1 MLLREVT
8 QIKDCKNE
16 NELIKIAEKIG
27 DQIIFKSYEEE
38 QVVILVN
45 VLLELDLLAMKY
57 TTREE
62 ILSVL
67 CDAVSNYDVSRKI
80 NWDRI
85 SSISDKLEDDLKEY
99 IKDFLHN

>member
-85 SSISDKLEDDLKEY
+85 SSISDKLEDELKEY

>member
-1 MLLREVT
+1 MLLREVA
-8 QIKDCKNE
+8 QIKECKNE
-16 NELIKIAEKIG
+16 NELIKIAEKIS

>member
-1 MLLREVT
+1 MLLREVA
-8 QIKDCKNE
+8 QIKECKNE